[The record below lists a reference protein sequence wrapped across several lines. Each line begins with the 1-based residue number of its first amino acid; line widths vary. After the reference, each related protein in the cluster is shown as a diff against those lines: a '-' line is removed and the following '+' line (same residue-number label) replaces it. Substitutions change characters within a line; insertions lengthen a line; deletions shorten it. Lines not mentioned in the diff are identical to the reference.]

1 MPYYDKHGNYVS
13 HKPKKGKKMKAKK
26 ARSKAKTILEA
37 SK

>member
-13 HKPKKGKKMKAKK
+13 HKPKKNKKTKK
-26 ARSKAKTILEA
+26 SKKPRPKTILEE

>member
-13 HKPKKGKKMKAKK
+13 HKPKKGKKMKKAK
-26 ARSKAKTILEA
+26 KAKTILEA

>member
-13 HKPKKGKKMKAKK
+13 HKPKKGKKSMVKKAK
-26 ARSKAKTILEA
+26 KAKTILEA